1 VIARRHPYTYEM
13 GLGHAVEGFEFEGYH
28 VPGRVIDITEIQSS
42 EEPMRNL
49 YGRWAQF
56 MEADSWD
63 QLMTWRQKDKGHAAR
78 ELAAAK

>member
-1 VIARRHPYTYEM
+1 M
-13 GLGHAVEGFEFEGYH
+13 GLGHAVEDFEFEGYR
-28 VPGRVIDITEIQSS
+28 VPGRVIDITQIQSS

-63 QLMTWRQKDKGHAAR
+63 QLMTWRQKAPR